1 MVIMALSKAPYV
13 WLPAKY
19 LQVAVMIQLL
29 FDRSLITVPLL
40 VIISISRAIMDILII
55 REENLKVVLYMLA
68 GVHYPRLKTVVL
80 IQMRL
85 TQKAAAI
92 TVPGTHRGARF
103 LLMVS
108 FPIVAAPYVL

>member
-1 MVIMALSKAPYV
+1 
-13 WLPAKY
+13 
-19 LQVAVMIQLL
+19 MIKLL

-40 VIISISRAIMDILII
+40 VTISISRAIMGILLI
-55 REENLKVVLYMLA
+55 RAENLKVVLYMLA
-68 GVHYPRLKTVVL
+68 GVRCPRLKTAAL
-80 IQMRL
+80 IQIRL
-85 TQKAAAI
+85 IQKAAAT

>member
-1 MVIMALSKAPYV
+1 
-13 WLPAKY
+13 
-19 LQVAVMIQLL
+19 MIQLL
-29 FDRSLITVPLL
+29 SDRSLITVPLL
-40 VIISISRAIMDILII
+40 VTISISRAIMGILLI

-68 GVHYPRLKTVVL
+68 GVRCPHLKTAVL

-85 TQKAAAI
+85 TQKAAVT